1 MIYLV
6 VFSRT
11 EIIPHSIAY
20 FPESVRRSVLTSDTD
35 STIFTSQELIFWYL
49 GSERYDSVVGRA
61 LQGFL
66 ILLSTETTTHILC
79 QMSTNFGIVEERLRD
94 IYMKNEFTFDTYVN
108 TQVAKHYFAT
118 ISEQEGNVFDE
129 VKREYKGVQL
139 ISSNLPIVIRTEAKN
154 MMNEIMDK
162 TKNNENLSLTD
173 YIKRVYS
180 IEQDIL
186 SSLKKGD
193 LSYFKIYK
201 VKSKDSYT
209 EGLFNNYEYY
219 KLWDSVFANKYLKIE
234 EPPYQTIKIT
244 TTLTSKSK
252 LAAWVETLE
261 PALKEPMLL
270 WIASNNRKE
279 IPVMML
285 PSEVIRSCGLPTELA
300 PIVDYRSM
308 ISEICHVLYMILET
322 LGFYLKS
329 DYILSDYI
337 EGTIM
342 AIDTNTLVEF
352 FWNGLTQTSLI
363 DARANYVQMEV
374 GVVYA
379 GRIVNNGWRFT
390 TDPGEFITPQIVES
404 VVAGIVAKLNAASS
418 NISNALV
425 LKVHAPGVGDRSD
438 ILRRYE
444 YMNTNNIVPF
454 ESIMVT
460 LRTQAAAGRYIT
472 TAVEGFNGTTGA
484 NAASS
489 LEGTDVTNVAE
500 TTGGTPAVSADFA

>member
-1 MIYLV
+1 
-6 VFSRT
+6 
-11 EIIPHSIAY
+11 
-20 FPESVRRSVLTSDTD
+20 
-35 STIFTSQELIFWYL
+35 
-49 GSERYDSVVGRA
+49 
-61 LQGFL
+61 
-66 ILLSTETTTHILC
+66 
-79 QMSTNFGIVEERLRD
+79 
-94 IYMKNEFTFDTYVN
+94 
-108 TQVAKHYFAT
+108 
-118 ISEQEGNVFDE
+118 
-129 VKREYKGVQL
+129 
-139 ISSNLPIVIRTEAKN
+139 
-154 MMNEIMDK
+154 
-162 TKNNENLSLTD
+162 
-173 YIKRVYS
+173 
-180 IEQDIL
+180 
-186 SSLKKGD
+186 
-193 LSYFKIYK
+193 
-201 VKSKDSYT
+201 
-209 EGLFNNYEYY
+209 
-219 KLWDSVFANKYLKIE
+219 
-234 EPPYQTIKIT
+234 
-244 TTLTSKSK
+244 
-252 LAAWVETLE
+252 
-261 PALKEPMLL
+261 
-270 WIASNNRKE
+270 
-279 IPVMML
+279 
-285 PSEVIRSCGLPTELA
+285 
-300 PIVDYRSM
+300 
-308 ISEICHVLYMILET
+308 
-322 LGFYLKS
+322 
-329 DYILSDYI
+329 
-337 EGTIM
+337 M